1 MTIREISNTRNSNDR
16 NNLRSDGQ
24 GSGVLQDQGRGR
36 EDVLC
41 TQGSVCGPVADEDGR
56 KGDVQ
61 PETIP
66 SSDGCGSDPLAVLNS
81 LPGEQ
86 VEQLVGATPIR
97 HVPRVVEITP
107 VLDAEP
113 KSGHNPSTQ
122 SEAKAKLTTEGRTGI
137 ANIPTGTKLVVG
149 SPAYQMP
156 EIKSE
161 AEIWAADYVK
171 KYAESQWVMDL
182 LVRGYDAGHSAG
194 QTTKVGY
201 VVGYTSLSHR
211 LPDFTRAAFD
221 GLKDAEQFAQEQN
234 DRFKM
239 LKHKVYEL
247 HECEVSK

>member
-86 VEQLVGATPIR
+86 VEQLVRATPIR
-97 HVPRVVEITP
+97 HTPRV
-107 VLDAEP
+107 
-113 KSGHNPSTQ
+113 
-122 SEAKAKLTTEGRTGI
+122 
-137 ANIPTGTKLVVG
+137 VVG
-149 SPAYQMP
+149 SPAYQKP
-156 EIKSE
+156 EIPS
-161 AEIWAADYVK
+161 
-171 KYAESQWVMDL
+171 
-182 LVRGYDAGHSAG
+182 DA
-194 QTTKVGY
+194 T
-201 VVGYTSLSHR
+201 L
-211 LPDFTRAAFD
+211 
-221 GLKDAEQFAQEQN
+221 FAQ
-234 DRFKM
+234 KM
-239 LKHKVYEL
+239 VRQYALEAYLEPLIAYFYLEGVIAGTRG
-247 HECEVSK
+247 SK

>member
-86 VEQLVGATPIR
+86 VEQLVRATPIR
-97 HVPRVVEITP
+97 HTPRV
-107 VLDAEP
+107 
-113 KSGHNPSTQ
+113 
-122 SEAKAKLTTEGRTGI
+122 
-137 ANIPTGTKLVVG
+137 VVG

-156 EIKSE
+156 EIPSE
-161 AEIWAADYVK
+161 AQKWAE
-171 KYAESQWVMDL
+171 KYRRDHALEHWVVDHL
-182 LVRGYDAGHSAG
+182 SAAYYAGHSAG
-194 QTTKVGY
+194 FSDCATGV
-201 VVGYTSLSHR
+201 
-211 LPDFTRAAFD
+211 
-221 GLKDAEQFAQEQN
+221 
-234 DRFKM
+234 
-239 LKHKVYEL
+239 
-247 HECEVSK
+247 EVIVKSMGAK

>member
-1 MTIREISNTRNSNDR
+1 MS
-16 NNLRSDGQ
+16 
-24 GSGVLQDQGRGR
+24 
-36 EDVLC
+36 
-41 TQGSVCGPVADEDGR
+41 TQSESQKSEKQSEPI
-56 KGDVQ
+56 
-61 PETIP
+61 T
-66 SSDGCGSDPLAVLNS
+66 DPLAVLNS
-81 LPGEQ
+81 LPGKQ
-86 VEQLVGATPIR
+86 VEQLATNLDVCPECGSGDVRICSISHRPYCNECSHWAPVNFGTLADSVRQWNARSIRTQATPIR
-97 HVPRVVEITP
+97 HVPRV
-107 VLDAEP
+107 
-113 KSGHNPSTQ
+113 
-122 SEAKAKLTTEGRTGI
+122 
-137 ANIPTGTKLVVG
+137 VVG

-182 LVRGYDAGHSAG
+182 LVRSYDAGHSAG

-247 HECEVSK
+247 HEVEVSK